1 MIFRNIVANYI
12 GTGLV
17 GLINIFSLSLYVK
30 WMGMA
35 QWGGVATYL
44 AIMNGLMILEL
55 GISQIYIAQYY
66 KQDAPSNLFLKFRS
80 TLLSLVLAGS
90 LVTFIGL
97 LVLSWVITEFPN
109 IYQRWDLLLM
119 ALGLFGF
126 NITNNFYYTNLV
138 AVGRQVEQ
146 NLRWVSFVLL
156 KNVLALAVVVFI
168 SNLPEIYFL
177 VFLIVAG
184 LELWMNSKTTQVPL
198 TAFCRWADII
208 SVVRQSGLISL
219 AIGLG
224 ILVFSLDRL
233 VMPGLM
239 TSEAFGVYSAVVTV
253 GLYFLQLQYPITK
266 ALFPVLAKKIN
277 LNPQSA
283 GAAMWQQAFI
293 LGGMLA
299 PLLLIAALYADPILG
314 FYSVPNAY
322 LENARWLFHGILFA
336 VFINAVYHG
345 IYMRLVVEG
354 RVLIIAFINF
364 STLVVVLSILYSI
377 GAAAPFVAGALA
389 WCSISGIQLL
399 GSTVFYRW
407 LRHAIR

>member
-1 MIFRNIVANYI
+1 MTFKNIVANYI

-30 WMGMA
+30 WLGMT
-35 QWGGVATYL
+35 QWGEVATYL
-44 AIMNGLMILEL
+44 AIMNGLMVLEM
-55 GISQIYIAQYY
+55 GISQIYIAQYH

-90 LVTFIGL
+90 LVTFTGL
-97 LVLSWVITEFPN
+97 LVLSWVISDFPT

-126 NITNNFYYTNLV
+126 NLVNNFYYTNLM

-156 KNVLALAVVVFI
+156 KNVLALTMVVFI

-177 VFLIVAG
+177 AFLMVAG
-184 LELWMNSKTTQVPL
+184 LELWMNGKTAQVPL
-198 TAFCRWADII
+198 TAFCRWAEII
-208 SVVRQSGLISL
+208 SVVKQSGLISL

-224 ILVFSLDRL
+224 VLVFSLDRL
-233 VMPGLM
+233 VMPSLM
-239 TSEAFGVYSAVVTV
+239 TSEAFGIYSAVVTI

-266 ALFPVLAKKIN
+266 ALFPALAKKIN

-293 LGGMLA
+293 LGGVLA
-299 PLLLIAALYADPILG
+299 PLLLIAALCADQILG
-314 FYSVPNAY
+314 FYSVPKVY

-336 VFINAVYHG
+336 VLINAVYHG

-354 RVLIIAFINF
+354 RDRLIAFINF
-364 STLVVVLSILYSI
+364 STLVVVLSILI
-377 GAAAPFVAGALA
+377 GLGAAAPFVAGALA

-399 GSTVFYRW
+399 GSAVFYRW